1 MDTAKSPDAAANP
14 WAENLSASLVVALI
28 SVPLSM
34 GIAILCGVEAGR
46 GLITAVVGGVVVGS
60 LTGNRR
66 MISGPSAGPAVMV
79 AALLTEFGPGALGV
93 ALPVMAGLTILGG
106 VLKLG
111 QAFRAVSPAVI
122 HGMLAGIGVLILASQ
137 VHVLFDAKGPGGGL
151 KNLLAI
157 PATVAD
163 GVWPPDGSPKQL
175 AAGVGLLALAIM
187 AFWPSMPKR
196 VRVVPGAL
204 AAAGAATAIAAAFGL
219 PIETVDM
226 PDTIRD
232 AVRTPAAEDFELLKS
247 PAFWVSLLALTF
259 VCSAETLLCSSAVDG
274 MGDGEAS
281 DSDRELIALGV
292 GNLVCGLLGAP
303 PTTGVIS
310 RSSANVQAGAT
321 DRQSAIMA
329 GAWVLLLLVLFP
341 TALEVVPR
349 SALAA
354 VLMYIGYRLVADRP
368 YGELRDFGW
377 SEVVIFAVTLATIVS
392 VNLLSGILV
401 GLALGLLKLLISLGG
416 GFHKL
421 EIHTERDAE
430 HDITHMHLRGAA
442 SFVRL
447 PKLTGALEALPS
459 DEEVHLHVEE
469 LDYIDH
475 AGLDALSKWERA
487 RITRRVPVRV
497 EWQYLKHKYHTVNKL
512 DATPSQHREEPD
524 RGHRLLD
531 FIPPELI
538 FRSTKFATKHEAID
552 YLANQIMRHHH
563 LDPAIESI
571 AESAWDREERGSTCL
586 GRGLMIP
593 HGVLRGPGDLVGAMA
608 LCGQEG
614 WDFDAPDGEPVRCI
628 LLLATPMRA
637 AARHLSV
644 LAAMAR
650 IFGRRPDIADRLIAA
665 SDGEEVLAILR
676 EGPAKDVNVRFEPA
690 AG

>member
-1 MDTAKSPDAAANP
+1 M
-14 WAENLSASLVVALI
+14 VVALI

-34 GIAILCGVEAGR
+34 GIAILCGVDAGR
-46 GLITAVVGGVVVGS
+46 GLITAIVGGIVVGS

-106 VLKLG
+106 LLRLG
-111 QAFRAVSPAVI
+111 QVFRAVSPAVI

-163 GVWPPDGSPKQL
+163 GVWPPDGSPKQM

-196 VRVVPGAL
+196 IRIVPGAL
-204 AAAGAATAIAAAFGL
+204 AAAGAATILTLAFGL
-219 PIETVDM
+219 PIETVEM
-226 PDTIRD
+226 PDTIAD
-232 AVRTPAAEDFELLKS
+232 AVRTPQAEDFLLLKS
-247 PAFWVSLLALTF
+247 PAFWIALFALTF

-329 GAWVLLLLVLFP
+329 GFWLLGLLLFFP
-341 TALEVVPR
+341 TVLEVVPT

-354 VLMYIGYRLVADRP
+354 VLMYIGYRLVVDRP
-368 YGELRDFGW
+368 YRELRDFGW

-392 VNLLSGILV
+392 VNLLTGIIAGLV
-401 GLALGLLKLLISLGG
+401 LGLIKLLISLGHS
-416 GFHKL
+416 FHKL
-421 EIHTERDAE
+421 EIHTERDSE
-430 HDITHMHLRGAA
+430 HGVTHMHLRGAA

-447 PKLTGALEALPS
+447 PKLTGALEALPAN
-459 DEEVHLHVEE
+459 EEVHLHVEE

-487 RITRRVPVRV
+487 RITRRIPVRV
-497 EWQYLKHKYHTVNKL
+497 EWQFLKHKYHSVNKL
-512 DATPSQHREEPD
+512 DATPHEHRDEPD

-538 FRSTKFATKHEAID
+538 FRSTKFETKHAAID
-552 YLANQIMRHHH
+552 YLAAQITRYHD

-571 AESAWDREERGSTCL
+571 AESAWDREGRGSTCI

-608 LCGQEG
+608 LCGEEG

-637 AARHLSV
+637 AARHLAV

-650 IFGRRPDIADRLIAA
+650 IFGRRPDIADRLIGAA
-665 SDGEEVLAILR
+665 DGEEVLAILR
-676 EGPAKDVNVRFEPA
+676 EGPAKDVNVRFERTA
-690 AG
+690 AS